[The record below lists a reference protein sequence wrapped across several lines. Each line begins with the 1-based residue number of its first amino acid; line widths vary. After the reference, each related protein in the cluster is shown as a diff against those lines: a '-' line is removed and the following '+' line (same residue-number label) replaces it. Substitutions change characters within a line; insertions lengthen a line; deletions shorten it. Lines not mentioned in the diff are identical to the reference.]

1 MNARK
6 NKKLKSLKK
15 PNLKYPEMKK
25 LLLLFFLLVAAVTVQ
40 AQNEKPAAPKH
51 RVIMQLTQN
60 NPDAHKQLMNQLNAL
75 KQAWGDDVV
84 VEVLAHG
91 PGIELFL
98 LDKTTQK
105 EMIATMKTKGVHF
118 VMCENTMKNKGIT
131 KEMLLPDMEYAPFG
145 LAEIITKQEEGWI
158 YIKAGF

>member
-1 MNARK
+1 
-6 NKKLKSLKK
+6 
-15 PNLKYPEMKK
+15 MKK

-40 AQNEKPAAPKH
+40 AQNEKPVAPKH
-51 RVIMQLTQN
+51 RVIMQLNQN

-98 LDKTTQK
+98 ADKSTQK
-105 EMIATMKTKGVHF
+105 EMIATLKTKGVHF
-118 VMCENTMKNKGIT
+118 VMCENTMKNKNIT

>member
-1 MNARK
+1 MNGRK
-6 NKKLKSLKK
+6 SRKQKNH
-15 PNLKYPEMKK
+15 PPKYLNMKK
-25 LLLLFFLLVAAVTVQ
+25 LTLFFLLLFAVTAVQ
-40 AQNEKPAAPKH
+40 AQSEKPAAPRH
-51 RVIMQLTQN
+51 RVIMQLSQN

-98 LDKTTQK
+98 ADKSTQK
-105 EMIATMKTKGVHF
+105 EMIATLKTKGIHF

-145 LAEIITKQEEGWI
+145 LAEIIMKQEEGWM